1 MSAPRTPGEAVP
13 APAVRALLGRLPA
26 YGRLYWRLLR
36 QGELGPGQQALALAA
51 LAYTVSPIDLVP
63 GVIPVVGQMDDL
75 AVALLGLRLLL
86 RRMPPA
92 AAERHLAAVGLSLA
106 QLDADLATLGQTALT
121 LGYQG
126 LRLAGKAARASARGL
141 ATLLAGM
148 PVRRRAPA
156 GAGHREPPSGGAG

>member
-1 MSAPRTPGEAVP
+1 
-13 APAVRALLGRLPA
+13 
-26 YGRLYWRLLR
+26 LLR

-51 LAYTVSPIDLVP
+51 LAYTISPIDLVP
-63 GVIPVVGQMDDL
+63 GVIPVVGQLDDL

-126 LRLAGKAARASARGL
+126 LRLAGKVARRSARGL
-141 ATLLAGM
+141 ATLLAGT
-148 PVRRRAPA
+148 PVRRYGLRRAGMARPPA
-156 GAGHREPPSGGAG
+156 AGSNKAARATPHGRVHQSGR